1 MRRLIAGLVAPLM
14 LASPNLASPM
24 LGSRAAMAQ
33 ADMRCLSPEERS
45 AVALAA
51 LRSELMV
58 LATACHDD
66 DQYNAFVRKYQPDL
80 LGNEAAIG
88 DLLKREYGTR
98 AQAEHDRFTTEMAN
112 AESSAGMRLG
122 EDFCAHDG
130 MLFDEVMAL
139 ESPSELGSYA
149 AGKDLVPSTLRTCPE
164 PPQQS
169 PARKVVGRAS
179 AKGG

>member
-1 MRRLIAGLVAPLM
+1 MRRLIAGLVAPLIF
-14 LASPNLASPM
+14 ASPILAA
-24 LGSRAAMAQ
+24 RAALAQ
-33 ADMRCLSPEERS
+33 MDMRCLSSNERS
-45 AVALAA
+45 AVAVAA

-66 DQYNAFVRKYQPDL
+66 DQYNAFIRKYQPDL

-88 DLLKREYGTR
+88 DLLKREYGRR

-130 MLFDEVMAL
+130 MLFNEVMAL
-139 ESPSELGSYA
+139 ESPSELGAYA
-149 AGKDLVPSTLRTCPE
+149 AGKDLVPSTLQTCPA
-164 PPQQS
+164 PSPQSPRTS

-179 AKGG
+179 AKDG